1 MPLSDV
7 TIAITAGFR
16 PGYLLSALIGI
27 QNYLPECKVV
37 VVNDDG
43 IFPPTVNGCS
53 VVLHKTIWKEL
64 PTDTFVTKKRNEAVK
79 LVDTKYTLMVADD
92 YDFTVDVRAAV
103 IRMTEILDKY
113 QQADVIAGT
122 FNDRR
127 YEGYLTTVKGEYI
140 KETRLNEAIN
150 KPNHEG
156 LYKVDIAAFWFLA
169 RTSTL
174 RYVPWDETIGPIG
187 GEHADWFLDLK
198 DKGRLVLWTPGL
210 NMYEQPKDLRM
221 EHPEYRKMRW
231 RCIQGHNLML
241 AKRGVKQYFGFDEEV
256 K

>member
-16 PGYLLSALIGI
+16 SGYLYQALLGI
-27 QNYLPECKVV
+27 SSNLPECHVV
-37 VVNDDG
+37 VANDDG
-43 IFPPTVNGCS
+43 YYPGNIGNV
-53 VVLHKTIWKEL
+53 IWKEL
-64 PTDTFVTKKRNEAVK
+64 PYDTFVTRKRNEAVK
-79 LVDTKYTLMVADD
+79 LVDTKYTLMAADD
-92 YDFTVDVRAAV
+92 YDFTADVRAAV
-103 IRMTEILDKY
+103 IRMTEILDRY

-156 LYKVDIAAFWFLA
+156 LYQVDIAAFWFLA

-210 NMYEQPKDLRM
+210 NMYEQSKDLRM

-241 AKRGVKQYFGFDEEV
+241 AKRGVKRYYGFDEEV
-256 K
+256 QWLC

>member
-16 PGYLLSALIGI
+16 PGYLHQALLGI
-27 QNYLPECKVV
+27 KRNLPECKVV

-43 IFPPTVNGCS
+43 PRPHPDNV
-53 VVLHKTIWKEL
+53 IWKEL

-79 LVDTKYTLMVADD
+79 LVDTKYTLMTADD
-92 YDFTVDVRAAV
+92 YDFTVGVRAAV

-187 GEHADWFLDLK
+187 GEHADWFLDMK
-198 DKGRLVLWTPGL
+198 AANRIVLWTPGL
-210 NMYEQPKDLRM
+210 NMHEQPKDLRM

-241 AKRGVKQYFGFDEEV
+241 AKRGVNRYYGFDEEIQWLC
-256 K
+256 